1 MKSFKTPLFGVHLVE
16 PAVFPDER
24 GFFLETYHRQKYRD
38 QGIKVP
44 FVQDNHSHSR
54 QHVLR
59 GLHYQLHHAQDKLV
73 YALSGAIFDVA
84 VDIRRGSPTF
94 GRWFGAELSAE
105 NHRQLF
111 VPQGFA
117 HGFCVL
123 SETADVLYKC
133 SDFYSP
139 EHEYGLLWS
148 DPDLAIQWPVEDPV
162 LSAKDAGYPSLGEIP
177 EAQLPVYNG

>member
-1 MKSFKTPLFGVHLVE
+1 MTMKSFKTPLFGVHLVE

-123 SETADVLYKC
+123 SEIAYFLYKC
-133 SDFYSP
+133 SDFFAP
-139 EHEYGLLWS
+139 DDEGGVLWS
-148 DPDLAIQWPVEDPV
+148 DPDIGIDWPIEDPII
-162 LSAKDAGYPSLGEIP
+162 SEKDKQYPCLAEIGP
-177 EAQLPVYNG
+177 DKLPVV